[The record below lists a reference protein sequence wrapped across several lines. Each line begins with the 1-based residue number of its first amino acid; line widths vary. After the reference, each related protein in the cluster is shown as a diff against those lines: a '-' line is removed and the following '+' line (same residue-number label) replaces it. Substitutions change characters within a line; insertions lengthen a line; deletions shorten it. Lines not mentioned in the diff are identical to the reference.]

1 MGSAVVLFSIHRHK
15 AAYSCRRS
23 SGSHVWSRG
32 TEFWKNL
39 VEAPDWIT
47 LRDAEDVLGTPGHG
61 EAFSTVVKSRC

>member
-1 MGSAVVLFSIHRHK
+1 MCGAVGLNFGRH
-15 AAYSCRRS
+15 
-23 SGSHVWSRG
+23 
-32 TEFWKNL
+32 L